1 MRLSIPSPIGFGTAP
16 LGNMYRNIPQQE
28 ALDTVEAAWQQ
39 GIRYFDA
46 APLYGAGLAELRLGE
61 ALQHHDR
68 DAYVLSSKV
77 GRRVLDEVED
87 TTRRDLGEK
96 GGLFEHGL
104 PNRIVYDYSADGTLR
119 AIEESLQRL
128 RTDRL
133 DIVWIHDPARDFH
146 GDAWKEVFQQAMDG
160 AAVALT
166 RLREEGV
173 IKAWGLGV
181 NRVQPCEM
189 ALQQADPDGFLIA
202 GRYTLL
208 DHEEALQRLMPDSVA
223 RGVGIVVGGPYNS
236 GILAGGAHYEYQTA
250 TPEVLARVQALRDV
264 AAEHQVDLRA
274 AALQFSLAH
283 PAVAAA
289 IPGASRPERIAENL
303 GLPGRRFPPRSGR
316 HCATASWCHRTRR
329 CPVWVERQVGV
340 SLRARTQPPP
350 SR

>member
-1 MRLSIPSPIGFGTAP
+1 MRLSLPSPIGFGTAP
-16 LGNMYRNIPQQE
+16 LGNMYRNIPEQE

-46 APLYGAGLAELRLGE
+46 APLYGAGLAELRLGK

-68 DAYVLSSKV
+68 DAYVLSTKV
-77 GRRVLDEVED
+77 GRRVLDEIED
-87 TTRRDLGEK
+87 PAARDLGEK

-119 AIEESLQRL
+119 AIEESLARL

-133 DIVWIHDPARDFH
+133 DVVWIHDPARDFH
-146 GDAWKEVFQQAMDG
+146 GDAWKTVFQQAMDG

-181 NRVQPCEM
+181 NRVEPCEM

-208 DHEEALQRLMPDSVA
+208 DHDAALQRLMPASVA
-223 RGVGIVVGGPYNS
+223 RGTGIVVGGPYNS
-236 GILAGGAHYEYQTA
+236 GVLAGGAHYEYQP
-250 TPEVLARVQALRDV
+250 TPPDIAARVQGLQAL
-264 AAEHQVDLRA
+264 AAEHGVDLRA
-274 AALQFSLAH
+274 AALQFALAH
-283 PAVAAA
+283 PAVASV
-289 IPGASRPERIAENL
+289 IPGASRPERIADNL
-303 GLPGRRFPPRSGR
+303 ALATAPIPAAFWRALRAQHLVAAEAPLPG
-316 HCATASWCHRTRR
+316 
-329 CPVWVERQVGV
+329 
-340 SLRARTQPPP
+340 L
-350 SR
+350 

>member
-87 TTRRDLGEK
+87 TTQRDLGEK

-146 GDAWKEVFQQAMDG
+146 GDAWKEVFHQAMDG

-208 DHEEALQRLMPDSVA
+208 DHEEALQRLMPASVA

-289 IPGASRPERIAENL
+289 IPGASRPKRIAENL
-303 GLPGRRFPPRSGR
+303 ALAAATIPTAFWQALRDRQLVSSHAPLPGLG
-316 HCATASWCHRTRR
+316 
-329 CPVWVERQVGV
+329 
-340 SLRARTQPPP
+340 
-350 SR
+350 

>member
-87 TTRRDLGEK
+87 TTLRDLGEK

-208 DHEEALQRLMPDSVA
+208 DHEEALQRLMPASAA

-303 GLPGRRFPPRSGR
+303 ALARATIRTAFWQALRDRQLVSSHAPLPGLG
-316 HCATASWCHRTRR
+316 
-329 CPVWVERQVGV
+329 
-340 SLRARTQPPP
+340 
-350 SR
+350 